1 MASEKKTVS
10 LPFLS
15 RARSLAVRISRRL
28 YRIYRNRRVRFG
40 LFIVLALWAWF
51 SRSQLVELGALI
63 LDQQRISAYIQELG
77 LFGPLVLW
85 FLNVAQIIIAVIPGH
100 VLFFVSGYIYG
111 TVDGFLL
118 LYSSTI
124 VAGQIAFLLAR
135 YFGRPMVV
143 RFVPARSLFV
153 WDRVSEKNGFVYY
166 FILLL
171 VPVFPTDVLTYV
183 AGLSKISVLKFTIA
197 NMLGRAPYIFLMTIA
212 GALGID
218 FVVNSLSP
226 TAWVLLLL
234 AVIAIVMLFR
244 FFVPRLRREIINQ
257 Q

>member
-40 LFIVLALWAWF
+40 LFIVLAMWAWF

-212 GALGID
+212 GALGIY